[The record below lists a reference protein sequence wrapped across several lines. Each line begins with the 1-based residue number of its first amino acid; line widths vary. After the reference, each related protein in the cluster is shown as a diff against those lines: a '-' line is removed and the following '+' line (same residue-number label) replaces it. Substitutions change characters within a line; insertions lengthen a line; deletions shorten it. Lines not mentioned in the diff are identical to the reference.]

1 MASLIAFMPCLM
13 ILSEAAEC
21 MFGNGKGVTVC
32 SGTQV
37 CAVCGELVYG
47 CSSCL
52 GHRAGGVRVLVK
64 NRGLFSL
71 HGCEMVLM
79 YWKLEGSRRIRN
91 KGRWWKKHEGG
102 VHRLYV
108 SVLCSIYVCVQ

>member
-21 MFGNGKGVTVC
+21 MYGNGKGVTVC

-37 CAVCGELVYG
+37 CAVCG

-52 GHRAGGVRVLVK
+52 GQRAGGGGEGLGQKPRTVFASRV
-64 NRGLFSL
+64 
-71 HGCEMVLM
+71 
-79 YWKLEGSRRIRN
+79 
-91 KGRWWKKHEGG
+91 
-102 VHRLYV
+102 
-108 SVLCSIYVCVQ
+108 